1 MSKYPHPVKH
11 MLGLTRTRVKIFVR
25 FRSEV
30 LRLTMVVQRL
40 HFLTSITQVSKCID
54 VDSGHSP
61 LHVAADR
68 VILFS

>member
-1 MSKYPHPVKH
+1 

-40 HFLTSITQVSKCID
+40 HFFDKHYTGK
-54 VDSGHSP
+54 
-61 LHVAADR
+61 
-68 VILFS
+68 

>member
-40 HFLTSITQVSKCID
+40 HFFDKHYTGK
-54 VDSGHSP
+54 
-61 LHVAADR
+61 
-68 VILFS
+68 